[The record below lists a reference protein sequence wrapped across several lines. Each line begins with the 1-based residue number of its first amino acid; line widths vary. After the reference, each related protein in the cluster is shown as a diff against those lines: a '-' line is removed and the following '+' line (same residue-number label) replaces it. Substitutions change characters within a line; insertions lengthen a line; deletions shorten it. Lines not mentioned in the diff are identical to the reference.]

1 MPDDARASQSGGPSS
16 SASSPSLLT
25 ACAVESASIRER
37 FETDGDGLAVLRD
50 WSTFVDTVID
60 GFYRDFF
67 SAQGSGPPD
76 FCLVALGGY
85 GRRELFPFSDIDL
98 LFLSLN
104 GQVEASRKDAVAAM
118 ARTLWDLRFR
128 VGHMPRTLAECG
140 KLHRDNLEFST
151 SLLDCRYL
159 AGDPALF
166 ERLRGEVIPHLVRR
180 DGQDLIRGFVEMTQ
194 ARHTKH
200 GNTIFHLEPNLK
212 ESPGGL
218 RDFHIARWL
227 TLVSGLDKEG
237 RWVVPEE
244 LWPQGSQAEGSRAF
258 EFLAAARCFVHY
270 ARGRDDNQL
279 TYEGQE
285 LAAARGIGCAP
296 ARNVPPAD
304 WMRIYFRH
312 ARAIQRLTSR
322 LFDEAAP
329 ARSSLYA
336 LFRDWRSRLSNA
348 DFSVVRG
355 RIFPRQP
362 TRVDDPQ
369 LVLGLF
375 EMMARH
381 GLDPSREAERWVED
395 AVARLPRQPPE
406 IPGLWETFRRI
417 LVLPHAPHALRSM
430 HRLGF
435 LGAIFPEFH
444 SVDCLVV
451 RDYFHRYTVDEH
463 TLMTLESLH
472 ELRPVQGNSVSGG
485 GRQPLQDWQL
495 RFAEILAELEK
506 PELLFLALLFHD
518 VGKGMPNANHVEGS
532 LAAVEGIFKRLGLAA
547 EDRETVRFL
556 NANHLEMSA
565 TVMRRDIFDPETIR
579 AFAHLAGSPERLK
592 MLCLLTYA
600 DIKSVN
606 PEALTPWKAEIL
618 WQLYAATENYLAR
631 SVDEERVH
639 SATAETGKAERALK
653 LLGSAVSAEELNTFL
668 EGFPRRYLE
677 THAPEEIAEHF
688 RMHRQAARSQ
698 VELSLKVKDRFHELT
713 ILTAD
718 RPLLF
723 ASLAGVLAAW
733 GMNILKADAF
743 ANSSGEVLDTFRFVD
758 LFRTL
763 EMNPGEAERLKD
775 NIAGVVTGKLKLQEL
790 IRGRIDTQIRPAAKV
805 KIAGQVRFD
814 DASSSHS
821 TLLEL
826 IAQDRPGLLYQ
837 VSSALAE
844 LGCNI
849 EVALIDTEGQKVI
862 DVFYLTAGGRKL
874 TKLSQGNVRDA
885 LLELV

>member
-1 MPDDARASQSGGPSS
+1 MPGDPRVKHSGGPSS
-16 SASSPSLLT
+16 PPFPSSLLNT
-25 ACAVESASIRER
+25 CAVESASIRER
-37 FETDGDGLAVLRD
+37 FEAHGDGLAALREC
-50 WSTFVDTVID
+50 SSFLDTVID

-67 SAQGSGPPD
+67 SAQRAGPKD

-85 GRRELFPFSDIDL
+85 GRRELFPFSDVDL

-118 ARTLWDLRFR
+118 ARMLWDLRFR
-128 VGHMPRTLAECG
+128 VGHTPRTLAECG
-140 KLHRDNLEFST
+140 KLHRDNLEFNT

-180 DGQDLIRGFVEMTQ
+180 DGQDLVRGFVEMTQ
-194 ARHTKH
+194 ARHEKH

-218 RDFHIARWL
+218 RDFHVARWL
-227 TLVSGLDKEG
+227 TLVSGLDKQG
-237 RWVVPEE
+237 QWVVPEE
-244 LWPQGSQAEGSRAF
+244 VWPQALQAESARAF

-285 LAAARGIGCAP
+285 LAAARGIRCAP
-296 ARNVPPAD
+296 ARSLPPAD

-312 ARAIQRLTSR
+312 ARSIQGLTVR

-329 ARSSLYA
+329 ARSSLYG
-336 LFRDWRSRLSNA
+336 LFQDWRSRLSNA
-348 DFSVVRG
+348 DFSAVRG
-355 RIFPRQP
+355 RIFPRQ
-362 TRVDDPQ
+362 TSTLDDPQ

-381 GLDPSREAERWVED
+381 RLDLSREAERWVAD
-395 AVARLPRQPPE
+395 AVARLPRQPPD
-406 IPGLWETFRRI
+406 IPELWETFRRI
-417 LVLPHAPHALRSM
+417 LALPHAARALRAM
-430 HRLGF
+430 HRLGL

-472 ELRPVQGNSVSGG
+472 ALRPVQGKSASGS
-485 GRQPLQDWQL
+485 RREPLDGWQL
-495 RFAEILAELEK
+495 RFAEILSELEK
-506 PELLFLALLFHD
+506 PELLFLCLLFHD
-518 VGKGMPNANHVEGS
+518 VGKGMPNENHVEGS
-532 LAAVEGIFKRLGLAA
+532 LAAVVGVFERLGLAV

-556 NANHLEMSA
+556 ISSHLEMSA
-565 TVMRRDIFDPETIR
+565 TLMRRDIYDPETIR
-579 AFAHLAGSPERLK
+579 AFAHLVGSPERLK
-592 MLCLLTYA
+592 MLCLMTYA

-606 PEALTPWKAEIL
+606 PEALTPWKAEML
-618 WQLYAATENYLAR
+618 WQLYAATANYLAR
-631 SVDEERVH
+631 SLDEERVH
-639 SATAETGKAERALK
+639 SAIAETAKAERVLK
-653 LLGSAVSAEELNTFL
+653 LLGSATSGEELNTFL

-677 THAPEEIAEHF
+677 THEPQEIAEHL
-688 RMHRQAARSQ
+688 RMSRQVARSQ
-698 VELSLKVKDRFHELT
+698 VELNLKAKDRFHELT
-713 ILTAD
+713 ILTTD

-723 ASLAGVLAAW
+723 ASLTGVLAAW

-743 ANSSGEVLDTFRFVD
+743 ANGSGGILDIFRFVD

-763 EMNPGEAERLKD
+763 ELNPGEADRLKED
-775 NIAGVVTGKLKLQEL
+775 IAGVVTGRMKLQDL
-790 IRGRIDTQIRPAAKV
+790 IHGRVDSQIRPPAKV

-814 DASSSHS
+814 DNSSSHS

-874 TKLSQGNVRDA
+874 TKLLQSNVRDA
-885 LLELV
+885 LLELL